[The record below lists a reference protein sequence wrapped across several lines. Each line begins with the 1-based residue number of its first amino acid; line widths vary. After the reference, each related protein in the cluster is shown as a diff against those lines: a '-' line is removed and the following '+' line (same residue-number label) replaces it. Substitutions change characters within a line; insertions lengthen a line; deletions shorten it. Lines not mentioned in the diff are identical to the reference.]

1 MNLGEW
7 LQSKKTKDMLTTQIL
22 IAGVILGIVAI
33 AKGDPDKV
41 KALLDAVQ
49 NALLML
55 AGVGGTKIAAQAHVD
70 GKLVVAGKK

>member
-22 IAGVILGIVAI
+22 IAGVIVAVVIVS
-33 AKGDPDKV
+33 KGDPE
-41 KALLDAVQ
+41 KAQGLLDAVQ
-49 NALLML
+49 SGLILL

-70 GKLVVAGKK
+70 AKLATNGKK